1 MSKQIKHQLVHVS
14 LLLLGALAILTLQAR
29 AQGANPSV
37 RPHYVVVR
45 MLSARTISAANE
57 ALPAGYRA
65 EDQLLAPR
73 STVNFSGQALLNID
87 SRSMPSRNAK
97 LYHAEDQ
104 LTRTFTVSFVG
115 PHIPA
120 VAAHILKSKYATSV
134 ECAEPWYLAVTQG
147 TPDDPLVTSQE
158 YLTTVKAFEG
168 WSTYEGNASVVIGIS
183 DDGISQT
190 HEDLASNIAVNVGE
204 IPDNGIDDDQNGF
217 IDDHIGFNFASILDG
232 TPPGNTFNAANG
244 GHGTKVAGIAAAA
257 TNNGTGIAGMGFRS
271 RFFPMKTS
279 VSGGGGII
287 YGYQSLMYAALR
299 KFKVV
304 NTSWGI
310 VKPWS
315 PIDQSVIDY
324 CVASDVLVVASAGN
338 HGDGFSG
345 QGWKSLNYPSAY
357 DGVLGVGETTPLDD
371 VEFSSGLGLNSDV
384 MAPGNLAF
392 TTDIGGGYSTA
403 GQGTSFAAPIVAGLA
418 GLVRGKYPALSALQ
432 TSAHIRRTA
441 DDISA
446 RNSNYSQVLPGRVN
460 VLRALTTDPL
470 SAPSVRIDET
480 VQTFSD
486 GRSADRFFPGDTLHI
501 AFNLVNDLGP
511 VTALEAKLSI
521 AEENGWTVRFL
532 QDNATADFIG
542 TNEHKRVGE
551 YIVII
556 DFISPDRPLIF
567 TLSLTADSYNDRAL
581 WYLQAPSFM
590 TTFENDQLAYSMGDR
605 GAVGY
610 SSILENRQG
619 AGFGWKKG
627 FSLLAPGGLI
637 MCEDLRRSVS
647 AYADVEPYNS
657 DFVTIKP
664 FSAPQRNVNI
674 ISDDN
679 ALSNRIGVQ
688 ITQKCSF
695 PGSSIAATVLS
706 MRLQNVSGA
715 NLRDISSGYY
725 LDWDIGSGGTD
736 NASRLA
742 PEAIPAN
749 LVGNNAVAQM
759 FTRPNFPIAICQAVY
774 TPDVSAIGQSAV
786 ERISVRVNDGD
797 GFTNDDKIALLTS
810 GTLIQPTSRGD
821 LGSVLGMRFP
831 GVLANNDVQSYMIVI
846 GVGSTE
852 AEAARV
858 VRETLTTPN
867 SVVASNNESSFIV
880 APHPASE
887 SVTIVNLA
895 PMQHIAI
902 VDVTGRRVVE
912 QMLDHTMIATMDV
925 STLPVGTYIVRVT
938 TSDITMARTIVVM
951 R

>member
-1 MSKQIKHQLVHVS
+1 M
-14 LLLLGALAILTLQAR
+14 
-29 AQGANPSV
+29 
-37 RPHYVVVR
+37 
-45 MLSARTISAANE
+45 
-57 ALPAGYRA
+57 
-65 EDQLLAPR
+65 
-73 STVNFSGQALLNID
+73 
-87 SRSMPSRNAK
+87 
-97 LYHAEDQ
+97 
-104 LTRTFTVSFVG
+104 
-115 PHIPA
+115 
-120 VAAHILKSKYATSV
+120 
-134 ECAEPWYLAVTQG
+134 
-147 TPDDPLVTSQE
+147 
-158 YLTTVKAFEG
+158 
-168 WSTYEGNASVVIGIS
+168 
-183 DDGISQT
+183 
-190 HEDLASNIAVNVGE
+190 
-204 IPDNGIDDDQNGF
+204 
-217 IDDHIGFNFASILDG
+217 
-232 TPPGNTFNAANG
+232 
-244 GHGTKVAGIAAAA
+244 
-257 TNNGTGIAGMGFRS
+257 
-271 RFFPMKTS
+271 
-279 VSGGGGII
+279 
-287 YGYQSLMYAALR
+287 
-299 KFKVV
+299 
-304 NTSWGI
+304 
-310 VKPWS
+310 
-315 PIDQSVIDY
+315 
-324 CVASDVLVVASAGN
+324 
-338 HGDGFSG
+338 
-345 QGWKSLNYPSAY
+345 
-357 DGVLGVGETTPLDD
+357 
-371 VEFSSGLGLNSDV
+371 
-384 MAPGNLAF
+384 
-392 TTDIGGGYSTA
+392 
-403 GQGTSFAAPIVAGLA
+403 
-418 GLVRGKYPALSALQ
+418 
-432 TSAHIRRTA
+432 
-441 DDISA
+441 
-446 RNSNYSQVLPGRVN
+446 
-460 VLRALTTDPL
+460 
-470 SAPSVRIDET
+470 
-480 VQTFSD
+480 
-486 GRSADRFFPGDTLHI
+486 
-501 AFNLVNDLGP
+501 
-511 VTALEAKLSI
+511 
-521 AEENGWTVRFL
+521 
-532 QDNATADFIG
+532 
-542 TNEHKRVGE
+542 
-551 YIVII
+551 
-556 DFISPDRPLIF
+556 
-567 TLSLTADSYNDRAL
+567 
-581 WYLQAPSFM
+581 
-590 TTFENDQLAYSMGDR
+590 
-605 GAVGY
+605 
-610 SSILENRQG
+610 
-619 AGFGWKKG
+619 
-627 FSLLAPGGLI
+627 
-637 MCEDLRRSVS
+637 
-647 AYADVEPYNS
+647 EPYNS